1 MGKKYD
7 FDYIVIGSGPAGS
20 TAALTLAKKKK
31 LKIALIEANALGGSN
46 LNTRDIPYAVSLGF
60 SHAYSKLSAY
70 PEINSRELRYNF
82 PTVVSHQEYIVSLL
96 GDNIDQTYQD
106 AGITIIKGYAHFL
119 DHHTV
124 AVGKKQVTAANFII
138 ATGSKLRTSEIAGL
152 DRVNYLTPDTAI
164 KVRRL
169 PKFVFIIGGGS
180 TGCEI
185 AEYFAEL
192 GARTLI
198 MEQGS
203 HILPRE
209 DKEAGLLLT
218 DYLTNK
224 LGVMVIPN
232 SKVVAVSQQG
242 NVKTV
247 IFNTGG
253 QEKMVNVDCIV
264 VATGSEPAPDLG
276 LENAGVK
283 YKRDGIV
290 VDRLFHTSAKNIY
303 AVGDCIS
310 GNESSTERA
319 EYEASILTSNI
330 LNRSKN
336 PVNYSG
342 FIRVVNTYPEVATVG
357 LNENDLTARKRKF
370 HKAVVQVKDIPASKT
385 ERLAHG
391 FVKILADQNG
401 KVIGATIVAPGASL
415 MAEEFSIAIRHH
427 LTALEIASTPHIT
440 NSWNYAVK
448 LAAKKLVDT
457 SKKKPKPSRRK

>member
-1 MGKKYD
+1 MGKKYN
-7 FDYIVIGSGPAGS
+7 FDYVVIGSGPAGS
-20 TAALTLAKKKK
+20 TAAFTLAKNKK
-31 LKIALIEANALGGSN
+31 LKVAIVEASAYGGSN

-60 SHAYSKLSAY
+60 SHAYAKLSAY

-96 GDNIDQTYQD
+96 SGDGKKAYED
-106 AGITIIKGYAHFL
+106 AGITAIDGYAHFL
-119 DHHTV
+119 DGHTI
-124 AVGKKQVTAANFII
+124 AIGEEQITAANFII
-138 ATGSKLRTSEIAGL
+138 ATGTQLKTSEIAGL
-152 DRVNYLTPDTAI
+152 DQVNYLTPDTAI

-198 MEQGS
+198 MEREK

-232 SKVVAVSQQG
+232 SKVVAVSQEG

-247 IFNTGG
+247 IFTTGG

-283 YKRDGIV
+283 RRKNGIA

-310 GNESSTERA
+310 GHESSTERA
-319 EYEASILTSNI
+319 EYEASILANNLLS
-330 LNRSKN
+330 RSKN
-336 PVNYSG
+336 TVNYSG
-342 FIRVVNTYPEVATVG
+342 FIRVTNTYPEVATVG
-357 LNENDLTARKRKF
+357 LNENDLLAKNRKYRK
-370 HKAVVQVKDIPASKT
+370 AIVPVRDIPASKT
-385 ERLAHG
+385 ERLSHG
-391 FVKILADQNG
+391 FVKILTDTG
-401 KVIGATIVAPGASL
+401 DKIIGATIVAPHAAL
-415 MAEEFSIAIRHH
+415 MAEELSIAIRHH
-427 LTALEIASTPHIT
+427 LAALEIASTPHIT

-448 LAAKKLVDT
+448 LAAKQLLDG
-457 SKKKPKPSRRK
+457 SKKKKAPRRKK

>member
-1 MGKKYD
+1 MGKKYNY
-7 FDYIVIGSGPAGS
+7 DYVVIGSGPAG
-20 TAALTLAKKKK
+20 TTVALTLAKNKK
-31 LKIALIEANALGGSN
+31 LKIAIIEANAYGGSN

-60 SHAYSKLSAY
+60 SHAYAKLSAY

-96 GDNIDQTYQD
+96 GGGSKQIYKD
-106 AGITIIKGYAHFL
+106 AGIECIDGYAHFL
-119 DHHTV
+119 DDHTV
-124 AVGKKQVTAANFII
+124 AVSSDKITSANFII
-138 ATGSKLRTSEIAGL
+138 ATGSHLKTSEIAGL
-152 DRVNYLTPDTAI
+152 DKVNYLTPDTAI

-198 MEQGS
+198 MERAP

-209 DKEAGLLLT
+209 DKEVGLLLT

-224 LGVMVIPN
+224 LGVMVITN
-232 SKVVAVSQQG
+232 SKVVAVSQNG
-242 NVKTV
+242 NIKTV
-247 IFNTGG
+247 IFSTGG

-264 VATGSEPAPDLG
+264 VATGSEPASDLG

-283 YKRDGIV
+283 SKKDGIV
-290 VDRLFHTSAKNIY
+290 ADRFFHTSAKNIY
-303 AVGDCIS
+303 AIGDCLS
-310 GNESSTERA
+310 GSESSTERA
-319 EYEASILTSNI
+319 EYEASVLATNI
-330 LNRSKN
+330 LNRAKN
-336 PVNYSG
+336 PINHSG
-342 FIRVVNTYPEVATVG
+342 FIRVTSTYPEVATVG
-357 LNENDLTARKRKF
+357 LNENDLTKLRRKF
-370 HKAVVQVKDIPASKT
+370 KKAIVPVKDIPASKT

-391 FVKILADQNG
+391 FVKILADHSG
-401 KVIGATIVAPGASL
+401 KVVGATIVAPNAAL

-448 LAAKKLVDT
+448 LAAKKLLDEQKST
-457 SKKKPKPSRRK
+457 KKK

>member
-1 MGKKYD
+1 MGKKYN

-20 TAALTLAKKKK
+20 TAALTLAKNKK
-31 LKIALIEANALGGSN
+31 LKIALVEANAYGGSN

-60 SHAYSKLSAY
+60 SHAYAKLSAY

-96 GDNIDQTYQD
+96 AGEGAKLYQD
-106 AGITIIKGYAHFL
+106 AGITTIEGYAHFL
-119 DHHTV
+119 DHHTI
-124 AVGKKQVTAANFII
+124 AVGKKQITAANFII
-138 ATGSKLRTSEIAGL
+138 ATGANLKTSEIAGL
-152 DRVNYLTPDTAI
+152 DQVNYLTPDTAI

-198 MEQGS
+198 MEQES

-232 SKVVAVSQQG
+232 SKVVAVSQEG

-247 IFNTGG
+247 IFTTGG

-264 VATGSEPAPDLG
+264 VATGSEPAADLG

-283 YKRDGIV
+283 YKKSGIAI
-290 VDRLFHTSAKNIY
+290 DRFFHTSAKNIY
-303 AVGDCIS
+303 AVGDCTS
-310 GNESSTERA
+310 GSESSTERA
-319 EYEASILTSNI
+319 EYEASILANNI
-330 LNRSKN
+330 LNRTKN

-342 FIRVVNTYPEVATVG
+342 FVRVVNTYPEVATVG
-357 LNENDLTARKRKF
+357 LNENDLIKRDRKY
-370 HKAVVQVKDIPASKT
+370 HKAIVPVRDIPASKT
-385 ERLAHG
+385 ERLNHG
-391 FVKILADQNG
+391 FVKILTDHNNRI
-401 KVIGATIVAPGASL
+401 VGATIVAPHAAL
-415 MAEEFSIAIRHH
+415 MAQELSIAIRHH
-427 LTALEIASTPHIT
+427 LTALEIASTPHLA
-440 NSWNYAVK
+440 NGWNCAIK
-448 LAAKKLVDT
+448 LAAKQLVSDK
-457 SKKKPKPSRRK
+457 KKKPARRK